1 MKNIKTNIFLLAMM
15 AASPL
20 TAGAQTAE
28 EADADS
34 TVVKKKVHVAYRDV
48 DADHLLGG
56 VSFVDMEEL
65 SKKNYSQG
73 SLEDVLSLVGG
84 LSTNNM
90 SGLNLWGMDNDRLDN
105 NDNTNMPLV
114 IIDGVKRPS
123 NNVLPSEIEQIT
135 FLKGAQAVVLYG
147 SKGAK
152 GAILITTK
160 RGKVDGLQI
169 EANANTG
176 WHFAKEFPE
185 YIGSAEYMTLYNE
198 ASVNDALGQGNVL
211 TKLPYSQQD
220 IYNHALGANPYR
232 YPNVNWYSDEYVRK
246 AYNRSEGTLEIQGG
260 GTRAHFYTN
269 INYYRAE
276 DLINFGKAKDNYT
289 DRFSVRGN
297 VDLVVNKVITGWAN
311 VSATYYNE
319 YKNKGNFWSEAATMR
334 PNFPQGA
341 APLIPLSMVDPNAS
355 KTLATLGKSLNLLD
369 GQWFP
374 GGGTDNAQTNAIA
387 DCYFGGETQ
396 KVSRQFQFDAGV
408 NYDMNNF
415 VKGLTFKTL
424 FSIDYAASYDLAYN
438 NTYSLF
444 FPTWSN
450 YNTADA
456 IVDIKQPKDEVVTGT
471 MTMSNTAYRQTITWN
486 GHFDYDHTFAN
497 KHHVTGML
505 LASMYTTTKSGEYHR
520 YANANLGLQAGY
532 DYMGRYFFD
541 MSLAGVHSARLA
553 EGNRE
558 AISHSFTIGWNIAK
572 EKFMK
577 NTFVDDLLISASL
590 SKLNDDADVYY
601 TGSAY
606 NNYYLYDAVWSNGSP
621 SYAWNEG
628 ANSAS
633 GTVST
638 GGSNPALDFV
648 HRKEFSLSLR
658 ASFFKKLLT
667 AELTYFNT
675 DMDGYIIQNPTSYP
689 SHLKNGL
696 SNGKFSPAMNNNI
709 SNRKG
714 LDFSIKA
721 QKQFGQVH
729 AELGLTGTYLK
740 TEWKKYDEIADPKA
754 PWLNSKKELMHE
766 GTPLDV
772 IQGYNCLG
780 VYTIDDFNVKTDDS
794 GKTTYT
800 LKEGKY
806 GLGGSVM
813 PGDLKYEDVNGD
825 GTINTLDQV
834 ELGKSGLYGAPWTI
848 GVNLTLKYKNWT
860 LFVVGNGQFGA
871 YAMAN
876 GSYYYMS
883 GNTKY
888 SVNVRDHLQYTYNA
902 NGVITGF
909 VNSNA
914 SHPRLSAANTPANGV
929 ASTYWMYST
938 DRFNLRK
945 IQLTYDFPK
954 EMFEGK
960 WVKALS
966 VYVNGNDL
974 LTFSK
979 NRKIME
985 TAVGYA
991 PQTRFYNLGV
1001 KVTL

>member
-1 MKNIKTNIFLLAMM
+1 MKSIKTNIFLLAMM
-15 AASPL
+15 AAAPL
-20 TAGAQTAE
+20 AAVAQTAE
-28 EADADS
+28 GADAADS
-34 TVVKKKVHVAYRDV
+34 TVVKKKVHVAFRDV

-65 SKKNYSQG
+65 SKKDYTQS
-73 SLEDVLSLVGG
+73 SLEDLMGLVGG
-84 LSTNNM
+84 WNGN
-90 SGLNLWGMDNDRLDN
+90 NLWGMDNDRLDN

-169 EANANTG
+169 DANANTG

-185 YIGSAEYMTLYNE
+185 YLGSAEYMTLYNE
-198 ASVNDALGQGNVL
+198 AFYNDLIATGTYAKQ
-211 TKLPYSQQD
+211 TLPYKQQE
-220 IYNHALGANPYR
+220 IYNHAIGANPYR
-232 YPNVNWYSDEYVRK
+232 YPNVNYYSDDYIRK

-276 DLINFGKAKDNYT
+276 DLINFGEAKDNYT

-297 VDLVVNKVITGWAN
+297 VDLVVNKVITGWAD
-311 VSATYYNE
+311 VSATFYNE

-341 APLIPLSMVDPNAS
+341 APLIPMSMVDPNAT

-450 YNTADA
+450 YNNVDA

-486 GHFDYDHTFAN
+486 GHFDYENTFAN

-505 LASMYTTTKSGEYHR
+505 LASMYTTTKSTTSSNKNYHR

-532 DYMGRYFFD
+532 DYMSRYFFD
-541 MSLAGVHSARLA
+541 MSLAGVHSARLP

-558 AISHSFTIGWNIAK
+558 AISYGFTLGWNLAK
-572 EKFMK
+572 EKFLK
-577 NTFVDDLLISASL
+577 NTFVDDLTISASL
-590 SKLNDDADVYY
+590 SRLNDDADVYY
-601 TGSAY
+601 TNSKY
-606 NNYYLYDAVWSNGSP
+606 DDFYLYDAVWANDGP
-621 SYAWNEG
+621 TFAWNDG
-628 ANSAS
+628 SNDAPA
-633 GTVST
+633 TYST
-638 GGSNPALDFV
+638 SGSNPALDFI

-658 ASFFKKLLT
+658 TSLFNKLIS

-689 SHLKNGL
+689 SHLKTGL
-696 SNGKFSPAMNNNI
+696 SSGKFSPAMNNDI
-709 SNRKG
+709 TNRKG

-729 AELGLTGTYLK
+729 AELGLVGTYLK
-740 TEWKKYDEIADPKA
+740 TEWKKKDESKDYDYLKD
-754 PWLNSKKELMHE
+754 E
-766 GTPLDV
+766 GHALDA
-772 IQGYNCLG
+772 IRGYKCVG
-780 VYTIDDFNVKTDDS
+780 VYTIDDFDYDPTASTIYKLKKGVVDS
-794 GKTTYT
+794 K
-800 LKEGKY
+800 
-806 GLGGSVM
+806 LGGKIM
-813 PGDLKYEDVNGD
+813 PGDLKYEDQNGD
-825 GTINTLDQV
+825 GIINNKDQV
-834 ELGKSGLYGAPWTI
+834 DLGKSGAYGSPWTI

-860 LFVVGNGQFGA
+860 LFMLGNGQFGA
-871 YAMAN
+871 YGMAN
-876 GSYYYMS
+876 GSYYYMQGS
-883 GNTKY
+883 NKY
-888 SVNVRDHLQYTYNA
+888 SVNVRDHLQYTYDA
-902 NGVITGF
+902 NDPGKITGF
-909 VNSNA
+909 VNPDA
-914 SHPRLSAANTPANGV
+914 SHPRLSAAGVGNNGV

-945 IQLTYDFPK
+945 VQLTYDFPK

-974 LTFSK
+974 LTISK

>member
-1 MKNIKTNIFLLAMM
+1 MKNIKTNIFLFAML
-15 AASPL
+15 AASPM
-20 TAGAQTAE
+20 TVNAQTAD
-28 EADADS
+28 DADS
-34 TVVKKKVHVAYRDV
+34 IVAKKKVHVAFRDK

-56 VSFVDMEEL
+56 VSYVDMEEL
-65 SKKNYSQG
+65 AKKDYTMS
-73 SLEDVLSLVGG
+73 SLEDLYGLVGG
-84 LSTNNM
+84 WNGN
-90 SGLNLWGMDNDRLDN
+90 NLWGMDNDRLDN
-105 NDNTNMPLV
+105 NDNGNLPLV
-114 IIDGVKRPS
+114 FIDGVKRPS
-123 NNVLPSEIEQIT
+123 NNVLPSEIESIT

-169 EANANTG
+169 NANANTG

-185 YIGSAEYMTLYNE
+185 YIGSAEYMTLFNE
-198 ASVNDALGQGNVL
+198 ASINDAVGQGNAAAVRE
-211 TKLPYSQQD
+211 KLPYSQQE

-276 DLINFGKAKDNYT
+276 DLINFGPAKDNYT

-297 VDLVVNKVITGWAN
+297 VDLVVNKFITGWAN

-319 YKNKGNFWSEAATMR
+319 YKNKGDFWGAASTMR

-341 APLIPLSMVDPNAS
+341 APLLPISMLDTNANMAWG
-355 KTLATLGKSLNLLD
+355 TVGKSLNLLG

-374 GGGTDNAQTNAIA
+374 GGGTDGAKTNAIA

-396 KVSRQFQFDAGV
+396 AVSRQFQFDAGI
-408 NYDMNNF
+408 NYDMGKF
-415 VKGLTFKTL
+415 VKGLSFKTL
-424 FSIDYAASYDLAYN
+424 FSIDYAASYSLAYK
-438 NTYSLF
+438 NTYGLF
-444 FPTWSN
+444 QPTWSN

-456 IVDIKQPKDEVVTGT
+456 IVAIKQTENEVITGT
-471 MTMSNTAYRQTITWN
+471 KTMSDTKYRQTITWN
-486 GHFDYDHTFAN
+486 GHFDYDHTFAG
-497 KHHVTGML
+497 KHHVTGLL
-505 LASMYTTTKSGEYHR
+505 LASMYTTTASGEYHR

-532 DYMGRYFFD
+532 DYMGRYFAEVG
-541 MSLAGVHSARLA
+541 LAGVHSARLP

-558 AISHSFTIGWNIAK
+558 ALSHSFTLGWNIAK

-577 NTFVDDLLISASL
+577 NTGIDDLMISASY
-590 SKLNDDADVYY
+590 SNLNDDADVYY
-601 TGSAY
+601 KD
-606 NNYYLYDAVWSNGSP
+606 NYYYIYDAVWKADGP
-621 SYAWNEG
+621 SYSWSEG
-628 ANSAS
+628 ANSAP
-633 GTVST
+633 ST
-638 GGSNPALDFV
+638 YSTNGANPALDYI

-658 ASFFKKLLT
+658 GSFFNKLLS

-675 DMDGYIIQNPTSYP
+675 DMDGYIVQNPTQYP
-689 SHLKNGL
+689 SHLKTGL
-696 SNGKFSPAMNNNI
+696 SSGKFSPAINNNVA
-709 SNRKG
+709 NHKG
-714 LDFSIKA
+714 FDFSIKA

-729 AELGLTGTYLK
+729 AELGLVGTYLT
-740 TEWKKYDEIADPKA
+740 TEWKKYDEVIDPKA
-754 PWLNSKKELMHE
+754 TYRNQAGELTHE
-766 GTPLDV
+766 GRPLDV
-772 IQGYNCLG
+772 IEGYKCIG
-780 VYTIDDFNVKTDDS
+780 FYTIDDFDVVTTEKNNKIVKTY
-794 GKTTYT
+794 K

-806 GLGGSVM
+806 NLGGIVL

-825 GTINTLDQV
+825 GTIDKKDQV
-834 ELGKSGLYGAPWTI
+834 ELGKSGSYGAPWTF

-860 LFVVGNGQFGA
+860 LFVLGNGQFGA
-871 YAMAN
+871 KGMMN
-876 GSYYYMS
+876 SSYYYMT
-883 GNTKY
+883 GTNKY
-888 SVNVRDHLQYTYNA
+888 SVNVRDHFQYTYNDE
-902 NGVITGF
+902 GIITGF
-909 VNSNA
+909 VNDDCT
-914 SHPRLSAANTPANGV
+914 HPRLSVSNTPANGV

-945 IQLTYDFPK
+945 VQLTYDFPK
-954 EMFEGK
+954 EMFDGK

-974 LTFSK
+974 LTISK
-979 NRKIME
+979 HRKMME
-985 TAVGYA
+985 TNVGYA